1 MPTADRPTSSRGGCT
16 ASFEQGGHHRPSSG
30 VASEQSVQTERI
42 AHPDDVAGRNVIE
55 PEGDMEIEL
64 LSRGQA
70 IDSAGIQQLAR
81 ARMLR
86 GIANLF
92 HKQARLP
99 RHPPSDYQRRF
110 RAASSP

>member
-70 IDSAGIQQLAR
+70 IDSARIQQLAR
-81 ARMLR
+81 ARLLR
-86 GIANLF
+86 VIAKLF
-92 HKQARLP
+92 PKQSRLLGHLP
-99 RHPPSDYQRRF
+99 FELNRR
-110 RAASSP
+110 P